1 MHQDYSFWEHETYN
15 QHWDVCI
22 IGSGIC
28 GISTGISLLER
39 EPSLKVAV
47 IDRWFI
53 PLGASTRN
61 AGFSCFGSPSEML
74 DDIAHMGEA
83 AAMSLVEKRWKGMQK
98 LKNRLDLAYCQYESL
113 GGHELY
119 HQDEFD
125 FVQGKLVYL
134 NALLKDITNHQQVFS
149 EKPVPEGINGFSHM
163 IANPLEGQ
171 LHSGF
176 MIKYLTEQYRAM
188 GGALIT
194 GLSIEEIHDEGNL
207 VRLQHKMAVPFHA
220 KKVVVTT
227 NAFALKLLPQLDM
240 LGARNQV
247 LVTQPIADLQW
258 KGAYHYDRGFY
269 YFRNI
274 GNRILLGGARNT
286 DMANENTTE
295 FGFNPTITENLEE
308 FLFTHLASKESTAVE
323 FKWSGIIDIG
333 SVKSPIIQSV
343 SPNVFVGVRLSGM
356 GVALAS
362 VLGEI
367 LTDLVLQHE

>member
-61 AGFSCFGSPSEML
+61 AGFSCFGSPSEIL
-74 DDIAHMGEA
+74 DDMAHMGEA
-83 AAMSLVEKRWKGMQK
+83 AAMALVEKRWRGMQK
-98 LKNRLDLAYCQYESL
+98 LKSRIDLTYCQYESF

-119 HQDEFD
+119 HDDEYNFIQD
-125 FVQGKLVYL
+125 KLAYL
-134 NALLKDITNHQQVFS
+134 NALLKDITNQDRVFT
-149 EKPVPEGINGFSHM
+149 EQAIPEGINGFSHM
-163 IANPLEGQ
+163 IANSLEGQ

-176 MIKYLTEQYRAM
+176 MIKYLIGKYTAM
-188 GGALIT
+188 GGVLIT
-194 GLSIEEIHDEGNL
+194 GLDIEEIHDEGNH
-207 VRLQHKMAVPFHA
+207 VRLQHRMAVPVRA
-220 KKVVVTT
+220 NKVVVTT

-240 LGARNQV
+240 KGARNQV
-247 LVTQPIADLQW
+247 FVTSPIADLKW
-258 KGAYHYDRGFY
+258 KGAYHYDKGFY

-286 DMANENTTE
+286 DMENENTTD
-295 FGFNPTITENLEE
+295 FGFNPAITNRLEQ
-308 FLFTHLASKESTAVE
+308 FLFTHLASKETTAIE

-333 SVKSPIIQSV
+333 SVKSPIIQAA

-362 VLGEI
+362 VLGET